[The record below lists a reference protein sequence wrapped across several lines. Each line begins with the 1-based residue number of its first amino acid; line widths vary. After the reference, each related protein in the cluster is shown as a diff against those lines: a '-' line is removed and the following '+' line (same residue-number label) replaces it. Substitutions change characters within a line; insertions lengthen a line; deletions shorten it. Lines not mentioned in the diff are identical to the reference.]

1 MGSTK
6 LPLSEKMLELV
17 ARRFKLLGEPLR
29 LRILQVLE
37 SGETTVNDIVQ
48 ALEANQS
55 NVSKHLALLYDG
67 GLVGRRRDRNSIYY
81 FIADPV
87 VLQLCALV
95 CHSAGEDARTT
106 LAELTQPRRYATT
119 GKGKG
124 RA

>member
-1 MGSTK
+1 
-6 LPLSEKMLELV
+6 MLELV

-29 LRILQVLE
+29 LRILQLLE
-37 SGETTVNDIVQ
+37 AGESTVNDIVQ

-55 NVSKHLALLYDG
+55 NISKHLGLLYDG

-95 CHSAGEDARTT
+95 CHSASEEARNT
-106 LAELTQPRRYATT
+106 LAELRPLRKHATT
-119 GKGKG
+119 GKGK
-124 RA
+124 

>member
-1 MGSTK
+1 MPAAK

-29 LRILQVLE
+29 LRILQLLE
-37 SGETTVNDIVQ
+37 PGETTVNDIVQ

-55 NVSKHLALLYDG
+55 NVSKHLGLLYDG

-87 VLQLCALV
+87 VFQICALV
-95 CHSAGEDARTT
+95 CHSASEDARTT
-106 LAELTQPRRYATT
+106 LAELSQPRKYATA

-124 RA
+124 KA